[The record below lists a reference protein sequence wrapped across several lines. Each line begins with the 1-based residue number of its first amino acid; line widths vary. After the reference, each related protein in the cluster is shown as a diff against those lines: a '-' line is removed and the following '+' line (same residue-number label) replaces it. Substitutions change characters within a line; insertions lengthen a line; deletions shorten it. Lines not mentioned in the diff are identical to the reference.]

1 MSKNILVL
9 KHFESPKEAGV
20 YFRLVCLTG
29 GTKGESYVLMGNRIV
44 LGRSDKADIKLVD
57 TKASREHAEITKV
70 GANWVVTD
78 LGSQNGIMVNDK
90 KVGQQQL
97 GEGDKLIIGTTV
109 FKFAKVEVNQK
120 NKVIKEKD
128 EDQEENKPKPKKNI
142 IPLLILVVGFVY
154 FFLLDDSSNNNQ
166 ETGGRKKINP
176 TSYGDV
182 SSDFDTAL
190 KKRQAN
196 EDKAVKE
203 KLNIIYQKGRR
214 EFREGNYLRAIEEFQ
229 LALIMS
235 PGDSQAEYLLRKTK
249 EKLDKTIEEYTVRAE
264 RDTGALKY
272 NSAIVSYCSIM
283 RLLATSPADKR
294 YKNAEDQIK
303 DLEFKLG
310 LDQGATDCIKKPRTD
325 Q

>member
-29 GTKGESYVLMGNRIV
+29 TTKGESYVLLGNRII
-44 LGRSDKADIKLVD
+44 LGRSDKTDIKLLDV
-57 TKASREHAEITKV
+57 KASREHAEITKV
-70 GANWVVTD
+70 GNNWVVTD

-90 KVGQQQL
+90 KVSQQQL
-97 GEGDKLIIGTTV
+97 NEGDKLIIGTTV
-109 FKFAKVEVNQK
+109 YKFAKVEVAQK
-120 NKVIKEKD
+120 NKVIKEKE
-128 EDQEENKPKPKKNI
+128 EDSLEEKPKGKKNI
-142 IPLLILVVGFVY
+142 VPLVLLVGFFIY
-154 FFLLDDSSNNNQ
+154 FLLDEDTTVTNQ
-166 ETGGRKKINP
+166 DPERKRKINQA
-176 TSYGDV
+176 SYGDI
-182 SSDFDTAL
+182 SNEFDSAL

-196 EDKAVKE
+196 EDKAIKE
-203 KLNIIYQKGRR
+203 KLNVIYQKGRR

-229 LALIMS
+229 LALIIS

-272 NSAIVSYCSIM
+272 SSAIVSYCSIM
-283 RLLATSPADKR
+283 RLLATRPGDKR
-294 YKNAEDQIK
+294 YKNAENQIK

-310 LDQGATDCIKKPRTD
+310 LEQGATDCIKKPRTD